1 MLFWSGCDVQVAAKE
16 ILKWSYGKRYIK
28 NKDGRHLFVLD
39 AALLGMV
46 SNSSQ
51 AWSVGRKNIALK

>member
-51 AWSVGRKNIALK
+51 A